1 MILFK
6 NKTYTEDFPFLAI
19 GDIHDETSQLKRLL
33 FHISNSVH
41 RDYHLIFLGD
51 YFGGTQRLGELL
63 RLLRSIKDRSDF
75 IIGNHDLEF
84 ISLWKHAIQSSSKKE
99 KFLNYF
105 NLSEEEVHWFIS
117 TLVANIETPQ
127 AFLSHAGIDDNKS
140 LDEQSIEDLT
150 SSCYRSNLDHVTDK
164 FIIQGHLPMD
174 EVTTEGN
181 HIFVDTGCGYGGYLS
196 AYIFP
201 EHIVINNKHKVGQFA

>member
-1 MILFK
+1 M
-6 NKTYTEDFPFLAI
+6 
-19 GDIHDETSQLKRLL
+19 
-33 FHISNSVH
+33 
-41 RDYHLIFLGD
+41 
-51 YFGGTQRLGELL
+51 
-63 RLLRSIKDRSDF
+63 
-75 IIGNHDLEF
+75 
-84 ISLWKHAIQSSSKKE
+84 
-99 KFLNYF
+99 
-105 NLSEEEVHWFIS
+105 HWFIS

-174 EVTTEGN
+174 EVITEGN

-196 AYIFP
+196 AFIFP
-201 EHIVINNKHKVGQFA
+201 EHITIKNESSIDHFV